1 MRTLNKKMTG
11 KFITIEGI
19 DGAGKSA
26 SVATVVSA
34 IQDAGIQIVTTRE
47 PGGTSLGEEL
57 RKIILQPESKFCV
70 EAEILTIFA
79 ARAQHLHELV
89 LPAIEKGQWVLCDRF
104 TDSTYAYQGGGRNFD
119 SNQISI
125 IEDWLQKEFRPDLTI
140 LMDAHTETGQA
151 RIRNSSEAL
160 DRFELENYEFHERV
174 RQTFRTIARNEP
186 DRVKVIDANQSEA
199 EVRARARKLIDDF
212 LVKWNG

>member
-1 MRTLNKKMTG
+1 MAEGNTG

-26 SVATVVSA
+26 SVSTVVSA
-34 IQDAGIQIVTTRE
+34 IQNAGIEIITTRE

-57 RKIILQPESKFCV
+57 RQIILQPESNFCV

-174 RQTFRTIARNEP
+174 RQTFRTIASNEP
-186 DRVKVIDANQSEA
+186 DRVKVIDANQSES
-199 EVRARARKLIDDF
+199 EVRDRARELIDDF
-212 LVKWNG
+212 LRKWNG

>member
-1 MRTLNKKMTG
+1 MAEGNTG

-34 IQDAGIQIVTTRE
+34 IQNAGIEIITTRE

-57 RKIILQPESKFCV
+57 RQIILQPESNFCV

-174 RQTFRTIARNEP
+174 RQTFRTIASNEP
-186 DRVKVIDANQSEA
+186 DRVKVIDANQSET
-199 EVRARARKLIDDF
+199 EVRDRARELIDDF
-212 LVKWNG
+212 LRKWNG

>member
-1 MRTLNKKMTG
+1 MAEGNTG

-34 IQDAGIQIVTTRE
+34 IQNAGIEIITTRE

-57 RKIILQPESKFCV
+57 RQIILQPESNFCV

-125 IEDWLQKEFRPDLTI
+125 IEEWLQKEFRPDLTI
-140 LMDAHTETGQA
+140 LMDALTETGQA

-174 RQTFRTIARNEP
+174 RQTFRTIASNEP
-186 DRVKVIDANQSEA
+186 DRVKVIDANQSET
-199 EVRARARKLIDDF
+199 EVRDRARELIDDF
-212 LVKWNG
+212 LRKWNG